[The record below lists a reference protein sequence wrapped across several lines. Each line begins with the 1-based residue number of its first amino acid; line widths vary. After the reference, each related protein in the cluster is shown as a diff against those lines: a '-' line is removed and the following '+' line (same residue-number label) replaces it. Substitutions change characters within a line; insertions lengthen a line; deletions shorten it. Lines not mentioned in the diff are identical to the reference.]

1 MTREELIATL
11 KSLLWENDE
20 TKIIVFI
27 NSAIA
32 YINWYTF
39 QNYSLNDLNLIPY
52 DIFMVIIEL
61 VKDKYHERI
70 WVETAVSEESQYM
83 EEWKFWKIYKLSI
96 QKLTEIKE
104 ADEIIINSVSY
115 SVKWVAYRHCWWLSL
130 TTIILEEWL

>member
-11 KSLLWENDE
+11 KTLLWENDE

-32 YINWYTF
+32 YINGYTF
-39 QNYSLNDLNLIPY
+39 QNYSLNDLSSIPT

-70 WVETAVSEESQYM
+70 WVESERLSDYSITY
-83 EEWKFWKIYKLSI
+83 KSSDLSSDAKILLDRYR
-96 QKLTEIKE
+96 
-104 ADEIIINSVSY
+104 IIYVN
-115 SVKWVAYRHCWWLSL
+115 
-130 TTIILEEWL
+130 

>member
-32 YINWYTF
+32 YINGYTF
-39 QNYSLNDLNLIPY
+39 QNYSLNDLSSIPT

-61 VKDKYHERI
+61 VKNKYHERI
-70 WVETAVSEESQYM
+70 WIESERLSDYSITY
-83 EEWKFWKIYKLSI
+83 KSSDLSSDAKILLDRYR
-96 QKLTEIKE
+96 
-104 ADEIIINSVSY
+104 IIYVN
-115 SVKWVAYRHCWWLSL
+115 
-130 TTIILEEWL
+130 

>member
-1 MTREELIATL
+1 MSREELIATL

-61 VKDKYHERI
+61 VKDKYHERV
-70 WVETAVSEESQYM
+70 WVESERLSDYSISYKSTDITDEC
-83 EEWKFWKIYKLSI
+83 KILLDRYRIITI
-96 QKLTEIKE
+96 Q
-104 ADEIIINSVSY
+104 
-115 SVKWVAYRHCWWLSL
+115 
-130 TTIILEEWL
+130 

>member
-61 VKDKYHERI
+61 VKDKYHERV
-70 WVETAVSEESQYM
+70 WVESER
-83 EEWKFWKIYKLSI
+83 LSDYSI
-96 QKLTEIKE
+96 TYTTKDLSNDANILL
-104 ADEIIINSVSY
+104 DRYIIIYVN
-115 SVKWVAYRHCWWLSL
+115 
-130 TTIILEEWL
+130 

>member
-61 VKDKYHERI
+61 VKDKYHEKIWIESERLSDYSITYSTKDLTDECRI
-70 WVETAVSEESQYM
+70 LLNRYRIIYVE
-83 EEWKFWKIYKLSI
+83 
-96 QKLTEIKE
+96 
-104 ADEIIINSVSY
+104 
-115 SVKWVAYRHCWWLSL
+115 
-130 TTIILEEWL
+130 

>member
-32 YINWYTF
+32 YINGYTF
-39 QNYSLNDLNLIPY
+39 QNYSLNDLSSIPY

-61 VKDKYHERI
+61 VKNKYHERI
-70 WVETAVSEESQYM
+70 WVESERLSDYSITY
-83 EEWKFWKIYKLSI
+83 KSSDLSNDAKILLDRYR
-96 QKLTEIKE
+96 
-104 ADEIIINSVSY
+104 IIYVN
-115 SVKWVAYRHCWWLSL
+115 
-130 TTIILEEWL
+130 

>member
-32 YINWYTF
+32 YINGYTF
-39 QNYSLNDLNLIPY
+39 QNYSLNDLSSIPT

-70 WVETAVSEESQYM
+70 WVESERLSDYSITY
-83 EEWKFWKIYKLSI
+83 KSSDLSSDAKILLDRYR
-96 QKLTEIKE
+96 
-104 ADEIIINSVSY
+104 IIYVN
-115 SVKWVAYRHCWWLSL
+115 
-130 TTIILEEWL
+130 

>member
-1 MTREELIATL
+1 MDRQELIDAL

-20 TKIIVFI
+20 DKIILFI

-32 YINWYTF
+32 YINGYTF

-70 WVETAVSEESQYM
+70 WVESERLSDYSITYTT
-83 EEWKFWKIYKLSI
+83 KDLSNDAKILLDRYR
-96 QKLTEIKE
+96 
-104 ADEIIINSVSY
+104 IIYVN
-115 SVKWVAYRHCWWLSL
+115 
-130 TTIILEEWL
+130 

>member
-39 QNYSLNDLNLIPY
+39 QNYSLNDLSSIPT

-61 VKDKYHERI
+61 VKDKYYERI
-70 WVETAVSEESQYM
+70 GVESER
-83 EEWKFWKIYKLSI
+83 LS
-96 QKLTEIKE
+96 
-104 ADEIIINSVSY
+104 DY
-115 SVKWVAYRHCWWLSL
+115 SITY
-130 TTIILEEWL
+130 T